1 MRCRLFGSKKAR
13 AGDRAHPAAC
23 HLVGRGFRRAAII
36 STVRGARGARVYSE
50 ELGRDDEEQREGAGD
65 LDRAE
70 VQGVDL
76 GADLPRQVGVL
87 DLLQA
92 RAVDV
97 PDAALPDVS

>member
-1 MRCRLFGSKKAR
+1 M
-13 AGDRAHPAAC
+13 
-23 HLVGRGFRRAAII
+23 
-36 STVRGARGARVYSE
+36 YSE
-50 ELGRDDEEQREGAGD
+50 ELRRDDEEQREGAGD

-87 DLLQA
+87 DLLEA

-97 PDAALPDVS
+97 PDAALRYIS

>member
-1 MRCRLFGSKKAR
+1 MRCRLFGSKKSASR
-13 AGDRAHPAAC
+13 RPYTSGGMPPRCSRVSAC
-23 HLVGRGFRRAAII
+23 RHHFDGPG
-36 STVRGARGARVYSE
+36 TRGARVYSE
-50 ELGRDDEEQREGAGD
+50 ELRRDDEEQREGAGD

-97 PDAALPDVS
+97 PNAALPDIS